1 MILTEVKLI
10 MSDKNEKIVTT
21 NESGSVNYSND
32 VLAKIAALATE
43 EVDGV
48 SGTSGG
54 SLSDML
60 GVKNRG
66 IKVELTEQE
75 VSFDLNIVIEYG
87 KKLHEVSKNVQENVK
102 KAIENM
108 TGLSVAAVN
117 VHVHSLYMEKEKP
130 QEETEEK
137 E

>member
-1 MILTEVKLI
+1 
-10 MSDKNEKIVTT
+10 MSDKNENIVTT
-21 NESGSVNYSND
+21 NESGTVNYSND

-43 EVDGV
+43 EVEGV
-48 SGTSGG
+48 AGTSGG

-66 IKVELTEQE
+66 IKVDLAEGS

-87 KKLHEVSKNVQENVK
+87 KKLHEVAGNVQEGVK

-108 TGLSVAAVN
+108 TGLNVSAVN
-117 VHVHSLYMEKEKP
+117 VNVHSLYMEKEKP
-130 QEETEEK
+130 QEDAEGK